1 MNGFAFETNT
11 PLLNG
16 FLLFRL
22 ITKVGGVIKM
32 LVANTRI
39 VSQCLRR
46 HMDTKH
52 GLPFDCLVHVLRKG
66 VL

>member
-1 MNGFAFETNT
+1 MNGLAFETNT

-16 FLLFRL
+16 FFLFLL
-22 ITKVGGVIKM
+22 ITKLGVVIKM
-32 LVANTRI
+32 LVAYTRI

-46 HMDTKH
+46 HTDTEH

-66 VL
+66 IL